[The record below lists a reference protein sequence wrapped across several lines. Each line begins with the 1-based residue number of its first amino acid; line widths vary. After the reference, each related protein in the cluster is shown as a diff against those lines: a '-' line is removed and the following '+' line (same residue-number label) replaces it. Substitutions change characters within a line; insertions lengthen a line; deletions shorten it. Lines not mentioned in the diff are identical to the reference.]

1 MAAFNISLSKTRCD
15 DIPTDALRRKHES
28 EIASN
33 VCSVKKSEIQ
43 EFVEL
48 VGKKG
53 YSFCPSTFKNA
64 CQRKDTF
71 KQSQLFALFFN
82 NLSHNN
88 KKRNN
93 SFSFDDIAQRARKYN
108 LPIFLPTMFSPAF
121 RGNPTINYFVLCFSM
136 RYQFAA
142 FEKLKQYRKPCSQS
156 FQKQIRSMVVSLI
169 STSAAI
175 ASYIMMKQCLL
186 SILMW
191 CSWVCAS
198 A

>member
-1 MAAFNISLSKTRCD
+1 MAIFDICLSKTRCN
-15 DIPTDALRRKHES
+15 DIPSETTRRGQEN

-33 VCSVKKSEIQ
+33 VCSVKKSQVQ

-53 YSFCPSTFKNA
+53 HSFCPSTFINVYR
-64 CQRKDTF
+64 RKDTF
-71 KQSQLFALFFN
+71 KQTQLFALFFN
-82 NLSHNN
+82 NSSNDN
-88 KKRNN
+88 KKHSN
-93 SFSFDDIAQRARKYN
+93 SFSFDDIAQRARQYN

-191 CSWVCAS
+191 CS
-198 A
+198 

>member
-15 DIPTDALRRKHES
+15 DIPTEALRRKHES

-93 SFSFDDIAQRARKYN
+93 SFSFDDIAQRARK
-108 LPIFLPTMFSPAF
+108 
-121 RGNPTINYFVLCFSM
+121 
-136 RYQFAA
+136 
-142 FEKLKQYRKPCSQS
+142 
-156 FQKQIRSMVVSLI
+156 
-169 STSAAI
+169 
-175 ASYIMMKQCLL
+175 
-186 SILMW
+186 
-191 CSWVCAS
+191 
-198 A
+198 

>member
-1 MAAFNISLSKTRCD
+1 MAIFDICLSKTRCN
-15 DIPTDALRRKHES
+15 DIPSETTRRGQEN

-33 VCSVKKSEIQ
+33 VCSVKKSQVQ

-108 LPIFLPTMFSPAF
+108 LPIFFCLRCFLQLFVGTQPS
-121 RGNPTINYFVLCFSM
+121 TILYCV
-136 RYQFAA
+136 
-142 FEKLKQYRKPCSQS
+142 SQ
-156 FQKQIRSMVVSLI
+156 
-169 STSAAI
+169 
-175 ASYIMMKQCLL
+175 
-186 SILMW
+186 
-191 CSWVCAS
+191 
-198 A
+198 